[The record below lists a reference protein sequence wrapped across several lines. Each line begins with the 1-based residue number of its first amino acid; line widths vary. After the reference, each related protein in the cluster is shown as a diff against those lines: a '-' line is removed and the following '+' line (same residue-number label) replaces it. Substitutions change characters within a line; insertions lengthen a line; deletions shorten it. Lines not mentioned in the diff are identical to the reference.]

1 MESFENVFIFQK
13 KKKNRSVSRVDKRNK
28 GEELSRITRLLPTQS
43 NKSRDHDIFA
53 VASRIKHSSFLHSI
67 LWISQTRV
75 HYKITLSRS
84 RIEKKPIILLD
95 ERNIP
100 FPIPVTLR

>member
-28 GEELSRITRLLPTQS
+28 GEELSGITRLLPIQS

-53 VASRIKHSSFLHSI
+53 VASRIKHSSFFALPS
-67 LWISQTRV
+67 LDFTNTRALQD
-75 HYKITLSRS
+75 Y
-84 RIEKKPIILLD
+84 IETFTNRKKPYNSIG
-95 ERNIP
+95 
-100 FPIPVTLR
+100 

>member
-1 MESFENVFIFQK
+1 MESFENVFLFQ
-13 KKKNRSVSRVDKRNK
+13 KKKNRSVSRVDNRNK
-28 GEELSRITRLLPTQS
+28 GEELLGITRLLPTQS

-53 VASRIKHSSFLHSI
+53 VVSRIKHFFFLHSL

-75 HYKITLSRS
+75 HYKITLRRS